1 MLLESRLVFV
11 FIDCDINLN
20 KDYIL
25 ENQYLL
31 SSFLELTDSLLVLE
45 VYIVVKSVL
54 LSEHT
59 VKDQKYFHKINF
71 P

>member
-11 FIDCDINLN
+11 FTDCDINLN
-20 KDYIL
+20 KEYIL

-45 VYIVVKSVL
+45 VYIVVKSIL
-54 LSEHT
+54 LSELFKT
-59 VKDQKYFHKINF
+59 NV
-71 P
+71 